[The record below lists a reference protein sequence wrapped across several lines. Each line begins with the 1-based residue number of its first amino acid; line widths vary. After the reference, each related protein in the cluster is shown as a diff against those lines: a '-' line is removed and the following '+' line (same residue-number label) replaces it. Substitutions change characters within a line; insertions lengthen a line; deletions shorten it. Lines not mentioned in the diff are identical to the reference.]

1 MVAANCFIIHANQ
14 KGKLCLIIK
23 SVTRPFKSKALKS
36 VIMSILLFWLVHPFF
51 YGFALSC
58 SVFSMVLCSFT
69 LVLG

>member
-51 YGFALSC
+51 MGLH
-58 SVFSMVLCSFT
+58 
-69 LVLG
+69 